1 MTHELTVTVASR
13 RGGRTWWDVRCECG
27 WHGRQTTIVQRATEQ
42 HAKHVAHEEA
52 RDGTR

>member
-13 RGGRTWWDVRCECG
+13 RGGHTWWDVRCSCG
-27 WHGRQTTIVQRATEQ
+27 WHGRQTTIYRMAVME

-52 RDGTR
+52 RNGTR